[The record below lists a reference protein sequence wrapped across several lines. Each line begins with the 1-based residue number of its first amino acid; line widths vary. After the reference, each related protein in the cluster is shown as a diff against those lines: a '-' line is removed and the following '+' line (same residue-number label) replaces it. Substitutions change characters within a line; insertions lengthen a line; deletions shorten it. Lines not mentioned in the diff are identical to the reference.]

1 MSKNS
6 MRVRVV
12 SIGETKKFG
21 DKDFQKRL
29 LVGIIDGEYENYYA
43 FDFVNDKVGLLDD
56 ILPDTYVTVHYN
68 VRCRR
73 VEKKGEDD
81 MYFTSLSGWK
91 IEA

>member
-21 DKDFQKRL
+21 DKDFQ
-29 LVGIIDGEYENYYA
+29 YENYYA